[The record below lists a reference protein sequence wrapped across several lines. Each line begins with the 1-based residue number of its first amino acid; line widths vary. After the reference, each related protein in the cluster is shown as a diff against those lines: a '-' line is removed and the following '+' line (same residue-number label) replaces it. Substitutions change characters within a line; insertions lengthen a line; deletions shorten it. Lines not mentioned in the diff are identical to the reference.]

1 MSRREPVFDADTRG
15 WGFAEWAHEAAISR
29 AVQEDILRRQHE
41 RKQKASLLGRFA
53 TSLSKYVELRSTQEG
68 DDDE

>member
-41 RKQKASLLGRFA
+41 RKQKS
-53 TSLSKYVELRSTQEG
+53 
-68 DDDE
+68 